1 MEEFKEKR
9 EQKVLNTEKS
19 DTPSSKIVTQEH
31 LNSILDNVTIPE
43 LNNPTSFELR

>member
-1 MEEFKEKR
+1 LEEFKEKR
-9 EQKVLNTEKS
+9 EQKVLNIEKNNI
-19 DTPSSKIVTQEH
+19 PSSKNVTQEH